1 MISKLLLPSIVLF
14 IVIYGIIKKVNV
26 YDVFVDGAKESFDM
40 FVSLFPPMLGMIFA
54 INLFIKSNCLNYFL
68 SFLSSVF
75 NLLKVPLEVIP
86 MAIMRPISGSSSLA
100 ILNNILEVNGPDSLI
115 GKIASVMQGS
125 TDTTLYVLTLY
136 FGSVGIKKIKH
147 SLWAGLLTDLF
158 ALIMSIVV
166 VNLIFG

>member
-26 YDVFVDGAKESFDM
+26 YDEFVDGAKESFDM

-136 FGSVGIKKIKH
+136 FGSVGIKKIKY

>member
-26 YDVFVDGAKESFDM
+26 YDEFVDGAKESFDM